1 MATINPPN
9 QPALNKKRLT
19 TAQWLTVLFL
29 LVFTLIYMIPFL
41 GAILTAFRTMDDISL
56 NGFWSIP
63 GELTLRNFPEAV
75 QRAGVSRFLLNSFI
89 ITIPALAGTIFLSSL
104 SAYALA
110 RYKFAGNKFLYFMYV
125 AGTMLPFQ
133 ILLLPVFLL
142 SNNICVQ
149 QAYELGNFVLNVPF
163 VDAKVCL
170 YNSYLGVI
178 MIHIAFQMGFCTFV
192 LRNFMRSIPGE
203 IMDAARIDGS
213 SEWGIYW
220 RIVMPLTL
228 PGIAAVSTL
237 EFTWIFNDYIWA
249 LILLADGSKF
259 PVTQGLSGLQGQF
272 TTDWPLIT
280 AGALVATL
288 PTLIVFFALQRY
300 FIGGLT
306 LGSVK

>member
-1 MATINPPN
+1 MATINPPK
-9 QPALNKKRLT
+9 PKRKALST
-19 TAQWLTVLFL
+19 GQWLMVLFL
-29 LVFTLIYMIPFL
+29 LVFTLVYMVPFF
-41 GAILTAFRTMDDISL
+41 GAIITSFRTMDDMSL
-56 NGFWSIP
+56 NGFWSLPREI
-63 GELTLRNFPEAV
+63 TVSNYIEAI
-75 QRAGVSRFLLNSFI
+75 QRSGVTGFLGNSFI
-89 ITIPALAGTIFLSSL
+89 ITLPALTGTIFLSSL

-110 RYKFAGNKFLYFMYV
+110 RHRFAGNKFIYFMYV

-133 ILLLPVFLL
+133 ILLLPVFML
-142 SNNICVQ
+142 SNNLCLQ
-149 QAYELGNFVLNVPF
+149 EAYELGQFVLNIPF

-203 IMDAARIDGS
+203 IMDAARIDGAN
-213 SEWGIYW
+213 EFGIYW

-228 PGIAAVSTL
+228 PGIVAVSTL

-249 LILLADGSKF
+249 LILLSDGSKF
-259 PVTQGLSGLQGQF
+259 PVTQGLSNLQGQF
-272 TTDWPLIT
+272 TTNWPLIT

-306 LGSVK
+306 LGGVK

>member
-1 MATINPPN
+1 MASINLPPI
-9 QPALNKKRLT
+9 KKPKKKLT
-19 TAQWLTVLFL
+19 NAQWLMFAFL
-29 LVFTLIYMIPFL
+29 LVFTLGYMLPFF
-41 GAILTAFRTMDDISL
+41 GAVLTAFRTMEDISL

-63 GELTLRNFPEAV
+63 REIRVMNFPDAV
-75 QRAGVSRFLLNSFI
+75 RKARVSRFLLNSFI
-89 ITIPALAGTIFLSSL
+89 ITIPALTGTIFLSSL

-110 RYKFAGNKFLYFMYV
+110 RHKFKGNKFLYFMYV

-142 SNNICVQ
+142 SNNLCVEQ
-149 QAYELGNFVLNVPF
+149 SYEVGSFVLNIPF

-178 MIHIAFQMGFCTFV
+178 LIHIAFQLGFCTFV

-203 IMDAARIDGS
+203 IMDAARIDGAN
-213 SEWGIYW
+213 EFGIYS

-228 PGIAAVSTL
+228 PGIAAIATL

-249 LILLADGSKF
+249 LILLSDGSKM
-259 PVTQGLSGLQGQF
+259 PVTSGLTSLQGQF
-272 TTDWPLIT
+272 VTDWPLIT

-288 PTLIVFFALQRY
+288 PTLIVFFSLQRY

-306 LGSVK
+306 LGGVK